1 MADDFFN
8 ARKVAN
14 DTIRNIA
21 LTMCKN
27 YTKSSMKDIIKS
39 IDKAYKAINDYVE
52 ALDSDN
58 KAEIELINLILAIEN
73 E

>member
-1 MADDFFN
+1 MSEDFFN

-21 LTMCKN
+21 MTMCKN
-27 YTKSSMKDIIKS
+27 YTKKSMKDIIES
-39 IDKAYKAINDYVE
+39 IEFAYKGMNDYIIT
-52 ALDSDN
+52 LDEDN

-73 E
+73 D